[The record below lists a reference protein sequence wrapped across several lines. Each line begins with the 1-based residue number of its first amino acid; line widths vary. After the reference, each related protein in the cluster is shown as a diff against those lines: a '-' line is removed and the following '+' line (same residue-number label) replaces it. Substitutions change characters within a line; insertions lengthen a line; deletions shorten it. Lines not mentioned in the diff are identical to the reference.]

1 MNDSPIL
8 TADGFDDAFLGVA
21 YRDDVFVAVYSRDKI
36 IDILM
41 QRDGMTEEDA
51 SDYFEFNIEGAYVGP
66 QTPIYVEQMSL
77 EFLRGDMQ

>member
-1 MNDSPIL
+1 
-8 TADGFDDAFLGVA
+8 
-21 YRDDVFVAVYSRDKI
+21 
-36 IDILM
+36 M